1 MDAARLLTS
10 TPIWILAIAALIYL
24 GRTWFDAAVKTRFAG
39 LEKRIDA
46 SLEIGKGLR
55 GHEQNEL
62 IGFRVA
68 VEEWEYFLQT
78 VVGDVTMSTEKPDFD
93 AGAVTRADQRF
104 FGAVRMASVKA
115 SIFLRDP
122 GLEGELLK
130 TIAMIR
136 NLYYPMMQAAMSK
149 ILDLQGQMLP
159 YLIRVRQ
166 YEASG
171 FRDLTAAL
179 DAAEAQVFIGL
190 RHAMTAALRNYAEQ
204 LVANYD
210 PIAGQLLDLKARINV
225 HIYRPV
231 AEQRIA

>member
-1 MDAARLLTS
+1 MDLAKLLTS
-10 TPIWILAIAALIYL
+10 TPIWILAIAALIYA
-24 GRTWFDAAVKTRFAG
+24 GRSWFDAAVKSRFAG
-39 LEKRIDA
+39 LEKRIDT

-55 GHEQNEL
+55 GHEQDEL
-62 IGFRVA
+62 IAFRVA

-93 AGAVTRADQRF
+93 AGAMGKTDQKL

-122 GLEGELLK
+122 NLEGELLK
-130 TIAMIR
+130 TISMIR
-136 NLYYPMMQAAMSK
+136 NLYYPMMQAAMAQ
-149 ILDLQGQMLP
+149 IVDLQGQMLP

-171 FRDLTAAL
+171 LKDLTVAL
-179 DAAEAQVFIGL
+179 NAEEAQVLIGL
-190 RHAMTAALRNYAEQ
+190 RHAMTAALQGYAEQ
-204 LVANYD
+204 LVANYR
-210 PIAGQLLDLKARINV
+210 PIAEQLYELKARINV